1 MGRLTPADQEHGAH
15 VDAEPAQGCTACVPK
30 LASAF
35 GASASAVANRV
46 LAGSL
51 WQLAVCSHAA
61 LGAAVVA
68 NPAPLTGA
76 DFRFLRQE
84 LGLSQ
89 AALGDLVGKDEQAVA
104 RWEKGKSKKVD
115 ATADRL
121 LRLLYKDAMLG
132 KKKFAP
138 MIEFLRKLE
147 STPPQPKSFVAREVG
162 SAWSATATAATA

>member
-1 MGRLTPADQEHGAH
+1 MNRLYHYT
-15 VDAEPAQGCTACVPK
+15 GCALPNVYLENGYELVKSPYGEGVTIHDIDG
-30 LASAF
+30 L
-35 GASASAVANRV
+35 
-46 LAGSL
+46 
-51 WQLAVCSHAA
+51 HAA
-61 LGAAVVA
+61 LGAVVVA
-68 NPAPLTGA
+68 DAAPLTGA

-121 LRLLYKDAMLG
+121 LRLLYKDATLG
-132 KKKFAP
+132 KKKFAT

-147 STPPQPKSFVAREVG
+147 STPPAPKSFVAREVD
-162 SAWSATATAATA
+162 SAWSATATAVTD

>member
-1 MGRLTPADQEHGAH
+1 MSRLYRYT
-15 VDAEPAQGCTACVPK
+15 GCALPDVYLENGYELVTAAYGEGVTIHDIDG
-30 LASAF
+30 L
-35 GASASAVANRV
+35 
-46 LAGSL
+46 
-51 WQLAVCSHAA
+51 HAA
-61 LGAAVVA
+61 LGAVVVA

-104 RWEKGKSKKVD
+104 RWEKGKSKKID

-121 LRLLYKDAMLG
+121 LRLLYKDANNG

-138 MIEFLRKLE
+138 IIDFLRKLE
-147 STPPQPKSFVAREVG
+147 LAATEPRSYLARTVG
-162 SAWSATATAATA
+162 TEWSATASTGTK

>member
-1 MGRLTPADQEHGAH
+1 MDRLYHYT
-15 VDAEPAQGCTACVPK
+15 GCALPNVYLENGYELVKSPY
-30 LASAF
+30 
-35 GASASAVANRV
+35 GEGVAIHEIDR
-46 LAGSL
+46 L
-51 WQLAVCSHAA
+51 HAA
-61 LGAAVVA
+61 LGAVVVA
-68 NPAPLTGA
+68 NTAPLTGA

-104 RWEKGKSKKVD
+104 RWEKGKGKKVD

-121 LRLLYKDAMLG
+121 LRLIYQDATLG

-147 STPPQPKSFVAREVG
+147 STPAEPKRFVAREVG
-162 SAWSATATAATA
+162 SMWSATALAATG